1 MTNPADFTLAVR
13 VGSGKAYEW
22 SNVLLA
28 RASRDGLFELL
39 TAGWEKVLGYGRDEF
54 SGKTQRQLMPPG
66 EAPAGT
72 VAAILDHRNMEPVDL
87 TLRCRNGKPKRLR
100 LHRRF
105 DEYGD
110 KMFIVAEETSVR
122 ERADGAVNDV

>member
-13 VGSGKAYEW
+13 VGTGNLYEW
-22 SNVLLA
+22 SDVPLA

-54 SGKTQRQLMPPG
+54 SGKTLRQLMPPG